1 VAIKTGDKIENL
13 SLYDSEKELRN
24 INEWSG
30 KRVLIAFFPGAF
42 TGVCD
47 NELCSLDSFS
57 SFLDDLDA
65 AVIGVSVDSPFVLKN
80 WSEQTKTNITL
91 LSDYNREWI
100 DHFGVEFNDLGG
112 LSGYR
117 VANRVVIIIEAD
129 GTVSYRWDAENPGV
143 EPDYDELKAK
153 LTS

>member
-1 VAIKTGDKIENL
+1 MAGDWCRVEADGTLLLMGRGNNCINSGGEKIYPEEVEEAL
-13 SLYDSEKELRN
+13 KLHPD
-24 INEWSG
+24 I
-30 KRVLIAFFPGAF
+30 
-42 TGVCD
+42 
-47 NELCSLDSFS
+47 
-57 SFLDDLDA
+57 LDA